1 MSRSPE
7 SLEVHR
13 REIVHNATAAG
24 LVKGIAAVLGLALNV
39 VIARL
44 VDIDGAGLYF
54 VALSIVVVAATLGR
68 LGTDAVVVRLI
79 AGRISDGDAGDIRRV
94 ANSALVIVSL
104 TSGALSAALMLGS
117 GWLAENAFAEP
128 RLGPVL
134 AWLAPAILFTSLAI
148 TFANALQGLKRVRS
162 AMSIIGVWPSALSAI
177 GAILL
182 APRFGV
188 QGVAAATTAA
198 AALTALGSTWWW
210 LRVTSDR
217 DEGAATADGRTLDAG
232 VREILVPSLHLVS
245 ATVALQLVNWLPIA
259 VLGKLVTVAEAGL
272 FAIVN
277 RTAMLITFALIAVN
291 SIAAPKFAALYKQR
305 EIRLME
311 SIAREVTLMITL
323 FAAAPTLIFVLL
335 PRQILSVF
343 GPAFDV
349 GAPLL
354 IILSI
359 GRFYNVAMGLAG
371 TMLTMTGNEIQ
382 SRRNAWVSL
391 GFEVLACLALIPIA
405 GPIGAALA
413 LSLTLIVWNVLAA
426 WAVKRSLGIEITFAA
441 AFGGRHDKSGRSA

>member
-13 REIVHNATAAG
+13 REIVRGATAAG

-44 VDIDGAGLYF
+44 VDVDGVGLYF
-54 VALSIVVVAATLGR
+54 IALSIVVVASTLGR
-68 LGTDAVVVRLI
+68 VGTDAVVVRLI

-94 ANSALVIVSL
+94 ANSALVIVSS
-104 TSGALSAALMLGS
+104 TSGALSVALLLGS
-117 GWLAENAFAEP
+117 GWLADNAFAKP
-128 RLGPVL
+128 GLGPVL
-134 AWLAPAILFTSLAI
+134 AWLAPAILFTSLAV
-148 TFANALQGLKRVRS
+148 TFANALQGMKRVRS
-162 AMSIIGVWPSALSAI
+162 AMSIIGVWPSALTAI

-188 QGVAAATTAA
+188 LGVAAATTAA
-198 AALTALGSTWWW
+198 AALTALGATWWW

-217 DEGAATADGRTLDAG
+217 DEGAAAAGRRTLDAG
-232 VREILVPSLHLVS
+232 VREILVPSLNLVS
-245 ATVALQLVNWLPIA
+245 ATVAVQLVNWLPITI
-259 VLGKLVTVAEAGL
+259 LGRLVTEAEAGL
-272 FAIVN
+272 FAIAN
-277 RTAMLITFALIAVN
+277 RTAMLITFVLIAVN
-291 SIAAPKFAALYKQR
+291 SIAAPKFAAVYKR
-305 EIRLME
+305 GEIRLLE
-311 SIAREVTLMITL
+311 SIAREATLMNTL
-323 FAAAPTLIFVLL
+323 LAAAPTLILVLL
-335 PRQILSVF
+335 PQQILSVF

-359 GRFYNVAMGLAG
+359 GRFYSVAMGSVG
-371 TMLTMTGNEIQ
+371 TMLAMTGNEIQ
-382 SRRNAWVSL
+382 SRRIAWVGL
-391 GFEVLACLALIPIA
+391 GVEVIACLALIPIA

-413 LSLTLIVWNVLAA
+413 LSLTLIVRNLLAA